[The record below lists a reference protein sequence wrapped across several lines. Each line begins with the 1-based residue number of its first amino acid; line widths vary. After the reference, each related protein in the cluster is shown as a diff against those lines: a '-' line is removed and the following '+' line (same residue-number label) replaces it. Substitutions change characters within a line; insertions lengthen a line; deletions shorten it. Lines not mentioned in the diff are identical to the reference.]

1 MLKTKLIMALA
12 KVIIA
17 AAWADGEI
25 SNEEINSL
33 KDLLFHLPEMTA
45 KDWARLEI
53 YLDEPVGEAE
63 RERLMAELQAALV
76 TPADHRLALSSLE
89 TVLGADGQVTVK
101 ERRVFEE
108 IKAALEE
115 VNVSL
120 LGQLGRLVRGPVQRR
135 SEAASGAPN
144 RERYLQDFLKN
155 KIFYRV
161 QRRMEIDET
170 AFDLPEGELRKLSL
184 AGGLMARVAY
194 VDRQITEDEVEAI
207 TEALEESWGLARQ
220 HAALVAEEASSA
232 IAKDLDYYR
241 LSRRFFELTAAE
253 ERRRF
258 LAVLFAVANADG
270 FVSYEEIEEIRAIA
284 TSIKLTHRQF
294 INAKTRIPRDRRA
307 N

>member
-1 MLKTKLIMALA
+1 MPKPRLIMALA

-25 SNEEINSL
+25 SNEEVNSL
-33 KDLLFHLPEMTA
+33 KDLLFHLPEMAA

-76 TPADHRLALSSLE
+76 TPADRRLALSTLE
-89 TVLGADGQVTVK
+89 AVIGADGQVTEK
-101 ERRVFEE
+101 ERVVVNE

-120 LGQLGRLVRGPVQRR
+120 VGQLGRLVRGPVQRR
-135 SEAASGAPN
+135 SQAVANAPN

-155 KIFYRV
+155 KIYYQVR
-161 QRRMEIDET
+161 RRMEIDE
-170 AFDLPEGELRKLSL
+170 ADFDLQESELRKLSL

-194 VDRQITEDEVEAI
+194 VDRQVTDDEFEAI
-207 TEALEESWGLARQ
+207 TAALEENWGLMHN
-220 HAALVAEEASSA
+220 HASLVAEQAVSE
-232 IAKDLDYYR
+232 IAKDMDYYR
-241 LSRRFFELTAAE
+241 LSRRFFELTTAE
-253 ERRRF
+253 ERQRF
-258 LAVLFAVANADG
+258 LDVLFAVANADG

-284 TSIKLTHRQF
+284 NSIKLTHQQF
-294 INAKTRIPRDRRA
+294 IHAKIQIPRQRRA